1 MTSGATLTAIA
12 ERLHTEAALFG
23 VLRGLTLVGGLAA
36 CFIVP
41 LRPEHHLHRAE
52 LLAGFIVYNAA
63 LLVVLG
69 RWAREARAIF
79 LATLA
84 ADLALVFLLVWLTGG
99 GQSQFSLLFYLLVM
113 LNAYYFGPGIGVL
126 AAGLASGL
134 LAVANWLAQPP
145 DAWPHV
151 ASHGIVLGIVA
162 LALGYIA
169 ARERAARAGVERLNQ
184 DLNAALARLTRAE
197 QLATVGRLSAKIAH
211 EVRNPLGAISLNVEM
226 LEEIVRGV
234 TGPAADDAHEVFRGI
249 RQEVRALAELTDEYL
264 VAARLPRPRLEKD
277 SLQELVTELLD
288 FLRPVAARHRISF
301 AVRLD
306 ESLPSLP
313 FDRTMLRQALRNLIR
328 NAMDVLPT
336 GGRIEVSTGR
346 AGPDATITVADNG
359 PGIASDAVGRL
370 FEPFFTTKPGG
381 TGLGLSIAEE
391 IVRAHGG
398 GISWASRPGAGTR
411 FVIRLPVGADA
422 DA

>member
-1 MTSGATLTAIA
+1 MKSGATLTAIA
-12 ERLHTEAALFG
+12 ERMHDDAAIFG
-23 VLRGLTLVGGLAA
+23 MLRGLTLVGGLAA

-41 LRPEHHLHRAE
+41 LRPEHQLHRAQ
-52 LLAGFIVYNAA
+52 LLAGFVVYNAA
-63 LLVVLG
+63 LLVVLV

-84 ADLALVFLLVWLTGG
+84 ADLTLVFLLVWLTGG

-145 DAWPHV
+145 DSWPHV
-151 ASHGIVLGIVA
+151 GSHGVVLGIVA
-162 LALGYIA
+162 LALGHIA
-169 ARERAARAGVERLNQ
+169 ARERAARASVERLNQ
-184 DLNAALARLTRAE
+184 ELNAAMARLARAE

-211 EVRNPLGAISLNVEM
+211 EVRNPVGAISLNVDM
-226 LEEIVRGV
+226 LEEIIRGV
-234 TGPAADDAHEVFRGI
+234 TGPAAGEAHEVFGGI
-249 RQEVRALAELTDEYL
+249 RREVRALAELTDEYL

-277 SLQELVTELLD
+277 SLNELVTELLD
-288 FLRPVAARHRISF
+288 FLRPVAARQHINF
-301 AVRLD
+301 VVRLD

-328 NAMDVLPT
+328 NAMEVLPT

-359 PGIASDAVGRL
+359 PGIAPDAAGRL

-381 TGLGLSIAEE
+381 TGLGLSITEE

-398 GISWASRPGAGTR
+398 GISWASQPGAGTR
-411 FVIRLPVGADA
+411 FVVRLPVGADA

>member
-1 MTSGATLTAIA
+1 MKSGLTLTAIA
-12 ERLHTEAALFG
+12 ERMHTEASIFG

-63 LLVVLG
+63 LVVVLG

-134 LAVANWLAQPP
+134 LAAANWLAQPP

-169 ARERAARAGVERLNQ
+169 GRERAARASVERLNQ
-184 DLNAALARLTRAE
+184 ELNVAMARLTRAE
-197 QLATVGRLSAKIAH
+197 QLAAVGRLSAKVAH
-211 EVRNPLGAISLNVEM
+211 EVRNPLGAISLNVDM
-226 LEEIVRGV
+226 LEEIIRGV
-234 TGPAADDAHEVFRGI
+234 TGPAAGEADEVFGGI
-249 RQEVRALAELTDEYL
+249 RREVRALAELTDEYL

-288 FLRPVAARHRISF
+288 FLRPVAARQRIT
-301 AVRLD
+301 VVVKLD

-359 PGIASDAVGRL
+359 PGIAPDAAGRL

-398 GISWASRPGAGTR
+398 EISWAGRPGAGAR